1 MKWIILYDNL
11 NLVLQSLYSKS
22 KIQVTKDKLI
32 TATGIILQIR
42 DDKSNE
48 ELPTSIAIQFK
59 LVEVSVK
66 AIKELPDGAVD
77 DRIKNALC
85 SAIRGI
91 QVSVAQHILSNY
103 LEQEIEMEMSPMH
116 THVLRQIVADA
127 YLGDNSIA

>member
-11 NLVLQSLYSKS
+11 NLVLQSLYAKS

-42 DDKSNE
+42 DNIKGED
-48 ELPTSIAIQFK
+48 LPAEIAIQFK
-59 LVEVSVK
+59 LVEVSVR
-66 AIKELPDGAVD
+66 AIKELSEGAVD

-91 QVSVAQHILSNY
+91 QISIAKHILSKY
-103 LEQEIEMEMSPMH
+103 TETDLDLELSPMRVF
-116 THVLRQIVADA
+116 VLRQIVADA